1 MDDEIKDD
9 EILNEEQ
16 DITEEVEAE
25 AHSGYK
31 PVDRFDAAAVHILAE
46 CIKTG
51 FWTMLRT

>member
-16 DITEEVEAE
+16 DTTEEVEAE
-25 AHSGYK
+25 ATNPWIGLMRQPYT
-31 PVDRFDAAAVHILAE
+31 ILAE